1 MQDKIEK
8 QIDKLLDSSKSLGFD
23 YLGEMKKGGIDE
35 KTARHTLRL
44 LLDENLFK
52 KTFGVN
58 KAEYFLMEENH
69 LTLEEARYVI
79 KHPCLEDAE
88 NNCSYYKEHNRC
100 VPFGCTLLNG
110 WLYFKTSS
118 NGKLKPKY
126 KAWEALPKDTL
137 FINKGD
143 IEKGKLDEKVEEF
156 LNES

>member
-1 MQDKIEK
+1 
-8 QIDKLLDSSKSLGFD
+8 
-23 YLGEMKKGGIDE
+23 
-35 KTARHTLRL
+35 

-58 KAEYFLMEENH
+58 KEEYFLMEEKH
-69 LTLEEARYVI
+69 LTLEESRYVI

-88 NNCSYYKEHNRC
+88 NNCSHHKEHNKC

-118 NGKLKPKY
+118 NGKLKPNY

-137 FINKGD
+137 YINKKD
-143 IEKGKLDEKVEEF
+143 VEKGKSDEKVKEF
-156 LNES
+156 LDES